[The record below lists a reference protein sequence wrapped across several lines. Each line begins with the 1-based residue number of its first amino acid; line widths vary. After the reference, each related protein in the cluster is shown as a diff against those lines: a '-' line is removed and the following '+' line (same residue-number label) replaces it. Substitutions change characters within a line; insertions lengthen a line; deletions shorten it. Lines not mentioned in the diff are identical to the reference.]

1 MRRRH
6 ALRHMQTI
14 LITVCENAKTKRN
27 SSIVRSS
34 RSHVMTYGSPLSREH
49 REALESRIHHL
60 ESQLA
65 AHVNAPMHGM
75 EGIDETILAATTS
88 ADFNWTTNPPP
99 AINLDATFANAF
111 DAGAMTLS
119 PVPSFFS
126 GTTRA
131 SSPDLPPTSAP
142 AQFASIPPHLLGN
155 KASPSPSEPHTA
167 PSWEFMA
174 QTQLGPKTAGRSR
187 SHSRNTSNSSG
198 SYVSE
203 DQALSAVPELDDD
216 LMPFAAS
223 APRLPRHGVFAPSPA
238 PASTHSSY
246 TDRSRAVST
255 VPLPSRF
262 EAETLTAEF
271 IQYVESH
278 APQAYAMDAGS
289 FAQLCEMVY
298 PKSQKA
304 SPSFP
309 LPSLPMARF
318 HVFLAMATGM
328 KLRIKDSP
336 EPTNSLLDTCY
347 DLAMQQTSAST
358 FWQEDGGV
366 EAAQLLAF
374 FASIRKTPSL
384 DPAPLQ
390 HSFTW

>member
-6 ALRHMQTI
+6 ALRHMQTV

-27 SSIVRSS
+27 SSIVRLS
-34 RSHVMTYGSPLSREH
+34 RSHVMTYRSPLSREH

-75 EGIDETILAATTS
+75 EGIDETMLAATNPT
-88 ADFNWTTNPPP
+88 DFNWATHPPP

-304 SPSFP
+304 SPSSP
-309 LPSLPMARF
+309 LPSLSMARF
-318 HVFLAMATGM
+318 HVFAVNATTSIVSWAAPTEAVDECANRSP
-328 KLRIKDSP
+328 LRSKPI
-336 EPTNSLLDTCY
+336 
-347 DLAMQQTSAST
+347 
-358 FWQEDGGV
+358 
-366 EAAQLLAF
+366 
-374 FASIRKTPSL
+374 
-384 DPAPLQ
+384 LQ
-390 HSFTW
+390 IH

>member
-1 MRRRH
+1 
-6 ALRHMQTI
+6 
-14 LITVCENAKTKRN
+14 
-27 SSIVRSS
+27 
-34 RSHVMTYGSPLSREH
+34 
-49 REALESRIHHL
+49 
-60 ESQLA
+60 
-65 AHVNAPMHGM
+65 MHGM

-88 ADFNWTTNPPP
+88 ADFNWQTNPPP
-99 AINLDATFANAF
+99 AINLDTTFANAF
-111 DAGAMTLS
+111 DASAMTLS

-131 SSPDLPPTSAP
+131 SSPDLPPTSVP
-142 AQFASIPPHLLGN
+142 AQFASIPPHLLGS
-155 KASPSPSEPHTA
+155 KPSSSPMEPHTA

-174 QTQLGPKTAGRSR
+174 QTQSQSSHKTTGRSR

-198 SYVSE
+198 SFVSD
-203 DQALSAVPELDDD
+203 DQAVSAVPELDDD
-216 LMPFAAS
+216 LLPFAAS
-223 APRLPRHGVFAPSPA
+223 APRLPRQGVFAPSPA

-262 EAETLTAEF
+262 EAETLTSEF
-271 IQYVESH
+271 IQYVETQ
-278 APQAYAMDAGS
+278 APQAYGMDASS

-298 PKSQKA
+298 PNAQKA
-304 SPSFP
+304 SPSLP
-309 LPSLPMARF
+309 LPSLSMARF

-336 EPTNSLLDTCY
+336 ENTNSLLDTCY

-358 FWQEDGGV
+358 FWQEDGGI
-366 EAAQLLAF
+366 EAAQLLAIF
-374 FASIRKTPSL
+374 SSIRKSPSL
-384 DPAPLQ
+384 EPTPLQ